1 MCLYIFNVSSIRGMC
16 SFVLFVKFVSVCFHN
31 VYTLV
36 AFVWPGLCVCVCVC
50 VCVLCVCVCV
60 CVCVRVHAC
69 VCVCVLCVYKC
80 CVSVFGLRLVV
91 HDL

>member
-16 SFVLFVKFVSVCFHN
+16 SFVLFVKFVSVYFHN

-36 AFVWPGLCVCVCVC
+36 AFVWPGLCVCVGVC
-50 VCVLCVCVCV
+50 AC
-60 CVCVRVHAC
+60 AC
-69 VCVCVLCVYKC
+69 VYACACVCVLCVYKC
-80 CVSVFGLRLVV
+80 CVCVFGLRLVV